1 MNFNDDP
8 ALTVQHICLA
18 IRPLLRGFPA
28 EIQGA
33 VLAELTSMW
42 LAGHMGPGADRVR
55 EELLDMHV
63 TMIRDLIPE
72 QEREI
77 LARCPPSGH
86 G

>member
-1 MNFNDDP
+1 MPNENSH
-8 ALTVQHICLA
+8 LVKQICA
-18 IRPLLRGFPA
+18 AVSPLLRGFAP

-55 EELLDMHV
+55 EELLELHIA
-63 TMIRDLIPE
+63 TIRDLIPE
-72 QEREI
+72 NEREI
-77 LARCPPSGH
+77 LARCRPSGH